1 MLCESC
7 RQALSEAA
15 ASGEALPREVR
26 LHLAGCN
33 ACTAV
38 FAEERELFA
47 AIDSAMGTTVNVEVP
62 ASLLPRVRA
71 QIAASPEKA
80 VWRLPVLAFL
90 TALLV
95 GVAVLSPLLRR
106 SQVVGRSGN
115 KDLAVAAA
123 ESADRSETTAA
134 AAAADAPEIGA
145 LPKPE
150 KTMIRRLPVRLQPEV
165 LVSPEEPAGLERY
178 AALLRVRAQQPSQ
191 LATGKKDSELAIQ
204 PLEIALLA
212 LPQLTIEP
220 LESGEEQ

>member
-47 AIDSAMGTTVNVEVP
+47 AIDSAMGITVNVELP

-71 QIAASPEKA
+71 QIAASPEKT

-123 ESADRSETTAA
+123 ESADRSETT
-134 AAAADAPEIGA
+134 AAADAPEIGA

-191 LATGKKDSELAIQ
+191 LATGKKDSEVAIQ
-204 PLEIALLA
+204 PLEIAQLA

>member
-15 ASGEALPREVR
+15 VSGEALPREVR

-71 QIAASPEKA
+71 QIAASPEKTI
-80 VWRLPVLAFL
+80 WRLPVLAFA

-95 GVAVLSPLLRR
+95 GVAVLSPLFRR
-106 SQVVGRSGN
+106 SGVVGPSGN
-115 KDLAVAAA
+115 K
-123 ESADRSETTAA
+123 RS
-134 AAAADAPEIGA
+134 
-145 LPKPE
+145 
-150 KTMIRRLPVRLQPEV
+150 RRCC
-165 LVSPEEPAGLERY
+165 G
-178 AALLRVRAQQPSQ
+178 RVR
-191 LATGKKDSELAIQ
+191 
-204 PLEIALLA
+204 
-212 LPQLTIEP
+212 
-220 LESGEEQ
+220 